1 MSPTVTDIYIYPVKS
16 CRGIRLTAAQLDT
29 WGLQYDR
36 NWMIVTPA
44 GKFLTQRD
52 LPQLALIATAI
63 EADHLYIEAPHQPA
77 LHLPLVPQTDAIEAA
92 AELRVEVWRDRC
104 RAIDQGDAAAAW
116 LSQFLA
122 TDCRL
127 VRIGEAYDRPVKS
140 MQPSA
145 QVSFADAYPLL
156 LISEASLADL
166 NQRLPQSLPMN
177 RFRPNLVV
185 AGCDPYAEDGWQQ
198 IRVNQTI
205 LEVVKPCE
213 RCVITTTDQQT
224 AIRDAAKEPLKTL
237 ATYRRLKGGVIFGQN
252 LVHHNAGEI
261 RVGDRVEVLS

>member
-1 MSPTVTDIYIYPVKS
+1 MSPTVADLYIYPVKS
-16 CRGIRLTAAQLDT
+16 CRGIRLTAAQLNA

-52 LPQLALIATAI
+52 FSRLALIETAI
-63 EADHLYIEAPHQPA
+63 EADHLCLQAPGQSA
-77 LHLPLVPQTDAIEAA
+77 LCLPLVSPVAKSEIIT
-92 AELRVEVWRDRC
+92 VEVWRDHC
-104 RAIDQGDAAAAW
+104 QAVDQGAEAAVW
-116 LSQFLA
+116 LSQFLEI
-122 TDCRL
+122 DCRI
-127 VRIGEAYDRPVKS
+127 VRIGDAYDRPVKS
-140 MQPSA
+140 ERSA

-166 NQRLPQSLPMN
+166 NQRLPQRLPMN

-185 AGCDPYAEDGWQQ
+185 TDCDPYAEDSWRQ
-198 IRVNQTI
+198 IRVGET
-205 LEVVKPCE
+205 VFDVAKSCE

-252 LVHHNAGEI
+252 LIHHSAGEI
-261 RVGDRVEVLS
+261 KVGSVVEVLS